1 MRSQPYFFVII
12 LFFWACAEP
21 KQDAQIAEI
30 EKLDSAI
37 MYAHDAVMPKIA
49 KVLSLRKQLQNKLD
63 SGLVPNQ
70 KEQFEAATYALT
82 KADAAM
88 MQWMRNYQIPLKSD
102 TAINYLQQ
110 QVLEINE
117 ISVAIYESIR
127 VADSTLNS
135 LQP

>member
-1 MRSQPYFFVII
+1 MRSQPYFFVVF
-12 LFFWACAEP
+12 LFFLACAEP

-37 MYAHDAVMPKIA
+37 MQVHDAVMPKIA
-49 KVLSLRKQLQNKLD
+49 KVLSLRKQLQNKID
-63 SGLVPNQ
+63 SGLVSAQ

-102 TAINYLQQ
+102 TAIIYLQQ
-110 QVLEINE
+110 QVLEMNE
-117 ISVAIYESIR
+117 ISEAIYQSIR

-135 LQP
+135 LKP